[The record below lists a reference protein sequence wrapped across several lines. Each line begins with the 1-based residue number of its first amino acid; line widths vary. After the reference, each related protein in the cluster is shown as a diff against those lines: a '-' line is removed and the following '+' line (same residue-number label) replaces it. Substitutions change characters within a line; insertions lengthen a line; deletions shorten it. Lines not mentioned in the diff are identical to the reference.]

1 MTMTPWE
8 DAVSRRR
15 WLQLCGAQV
24 GAMQFA
30 NRNRSSQAAPRSN
43 LQKRID
49 EAEALNLSLVKFLKT
64 AVTYC
69 WMGKPWSP
77 QDIRKTGVE
86 LGLMVKKEECVYAY
100 SDAIKKAHPNL

>member
-1 MTMTPWE
+1 MMNNQEFIEYLTE
-8 DAVSRRR
+8 DGMDDSTIIDHV
-15 WLQLCGAQV
+15 LT
-24 GAMQFA
+24 
-30 NRNRSSQAAPRSN
+30 